1 MLSTRDIKVDKVSDD
16 FESIDDVRQSLQC
29 FAKSSGLNVTANA
42 AQLHSPHARPV
53 RSLTRV
59 MRPVAQGRRGAV
71 NAVT

>member
-42 AQLHSPHARPV
+42 AQLHSRPTRDQYG
-53 RSLTRV
+53 RSLV
-59 MRPVAQGRRGAV
+59 SCAPSSRGGV
-71 NAVT
+71 ER